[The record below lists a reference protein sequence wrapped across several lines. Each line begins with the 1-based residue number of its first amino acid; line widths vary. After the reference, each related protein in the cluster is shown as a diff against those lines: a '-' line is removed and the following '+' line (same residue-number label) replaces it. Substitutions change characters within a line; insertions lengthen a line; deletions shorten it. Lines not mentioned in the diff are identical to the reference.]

1 MTMPRTCRLALVVA
15 LLAAITNVLAAPS
28 YACACGAAI
37 APPGAQATMNHE
49 VALVHWD
56 VTTETIVMQ
65 LALNATTDN
74 VALVV
79 PTPTPPTV
87 AAGDNATFQELN
99 SLTAPRT
106 QHQRRGRGGVI
117 PAIFAAREGGTRPP
131 GPRAAPPGPPLP
143 P

>member
-37 APPGAQATMNHE
+37 SPPGAQATMTHE

-56 VTTETIVMQ
+56 GTTETIVMQ

-74 VALVV
+74 AARAV
-79 PTPTPPTV
+79 PTPTPATV
-87 AAGDNATFQELN
+87 AAGDKATFVDRD
-99 SLTAPRT
+99 SPTAP
-106 QHQRRGRGGVI
+106 G
-117 PAIFAAREGGTRPP
+117 
-131 GPRAAPPGPPLP
+131 
-143 P
+143 